1 MTKPLAVIG
10 LATALLL
17 PAILQA
23 ATPTE
28 SVRQT
33 VDNIT
38 AILKDP
44 ALKGEQKKKE
54 RREKLKEVIYRRF
67 DFTEMAKRS
76 LGSEWRKHSPEEQ
89 KEFVQ
94 LFSALLEDAYLDKIE
109 SYNGEQVRYLKE
121 RVDKDFAEVPTK
133 LVDNKGQEFSV
144 VYRLYSSG
152 GDWKVYDVVIE
163 DISLVNNYR
172 AQFSRVLAKSSYAEL
187 VDRMRKKQ
195 ISAPSKN
202 S

>member
-1 MTKPLAVIG
+1 LTKPLAVIG
-10 LATALLL
+10 LAMALLL

-54 RREKLKEVIYRRF
+54 RRQKLKEVIYRRF
-67 DFTEMAKRS
+67 DFTEMARRS
-76 LGSEWRKHSPEEQ
+76 LGSEWRRHSPEEQ

-94 LFSALLEDAYLDKIE
+94 LFSALLEDAYLEKIE

-144 VYRLYSSG
+144 VYRLYNSG

-172 AQFSRVLAKSSYAEL
+172 AQFSRVLTKSSFEEL
-187 VDRMRKKQ
+187 LDAMKQ
-195 ISAPSKN
+195 SSEAATPRTT
-202 S
+202 

>member
-1 MTKPLAVIG
+1 LPKPLAVIG
-10 LATALLL
+10 LAMALLL

-28 SVRQT
+28 SVRET
-33 VDNIT
+33 VDNIL

-44 ALKGEQKKKE
+44 ALKREQKKKE

-76 LGSEWRKHSPEEQ
+76 LSSEWRRHSPEEQ

-94 LFSALLEDAYLDKIE
+94 LFRELLENAYLDKIE
-109 SYNGEQVRYLKE
+109 SYNGQEVRYLKE
-121 RVDKDFAEVPTK
+121 RVDNNYAEVDTK
-133 LVDNKGQEFSV
+133 LVDNKGQEISI
-144 VYRLYSSG
+144 VYRLYNTG

-187 VDRMRKKQ
+187 VDRMKKKQ
-195 ISAPSKN
+195 INAPGKN

>member
-1 MTKPLAVIG
+1 LPKPLAVIG
-10 LATALLL
+10 LAMALSL

-28 SVRQT
+28 SVRET
-33 VDNIT
+33 VDNIL

-76 LGSEWRKHSPEEQ
+76 LGSEWRRHSPEEQ

-94 LFSALLEDAYLDKIE
+94 LFRELLENSYLDKIE
-109 SYNGEQVRYLKE
+109 SYNGQEVRYLKE
-121 RVDKDFAEVPTK
+121 RVDNNYAEVDTK
-133 LVDNKGQEFSV
+133 LVDNKGQEFSI
-144 VYRLYSSG
+144 VYRLYNTG

-187 VDRMRKKQ
+187 VDRMKKKQ
-195 ISAPSKN
+195 ISAPGKN

>member
-1 MTKPLAVIG
+1 MPKPLAVIG
-10 LATALLL
+10 LAMALSL

-28 SVRQT
+28 SVRET
-33 VDNIT
+33 VDNVL

-76 LGSEWRKHSPEEQ
+76 LGSEWRRHSPEEQ

-94 LFSALLEDAYLDKIE
+94 LFRELLENAYLDKIE
-109 SYNGEQVRYLKE
+109 SYNGQEVRYLKE
-121 RVDKDFAEVPTK
+121 RVDNNYAEVDTK
-133 LVDNKGQEFSV
+133 LVDNKGQEFSI
-144 VYRLYSSG
+144 VYRLYNSG

-187 VDRMRKKQ
+187 VDRMKKKQ

>member
-1 MTKPLAVIG
+1 VIG
-10 LATALLL
+10 LAMALSL

-28 SVRQT
+28 SVRET
-33 VDNIT
+33 VDNVL

-76 LGSEWRKHSPEEQ
+76 LGSEWRRHSPEEQ

-94 LFSALLEDAYLDKIE
+94 LFRELLENAYLDKIE
-109 SYNGEQVRYLKE
+109 SYNGQEVRYLKE
-121 RVDKDFAEVPTK
+121 RVDNNYAEVDTK
-133 LVDNKGQEFSV
+133 LVDNKGQEFSI
-144 VYRLYSSG
+144 VYRLYNSEG
-152 GDWKVYDVVIE
+152 NWKVYDVVIE

-187 VDRMRKKQ
+187 VDRMKKKQ

>member
-1 MTKPLAVIG
+1 LPKPLAVIG
-10 LATALLL
+10 LAMALLL

-28 SVRQT
+28 SVRET
-33 VDNIT
+33 VDNVL

-76 LGSEWRKHSPEEQ
+76 LGSEWRRHSPEEQ

-94 LFSALLEDAYLDKIE
+94 LFRELLENAYLDKIE
-109 SYNGEQVRYLKE
+109 SYSGQEVRYLKE
-121 RVDKDFAEVPTK
+121 RVDNNYAEVDTK
-133 LVDNKGQEFSV
+133 LVDNKGQEFSI
-144 VYRLYSSG
+144 VYRLYNTG

-187 VDRMRKKQ
+187 VDRMKKKQ
-195 ISAPSKN
+195 ISAPGKN